1 MDKTKNHATVVG
13 IDVQNEQYLARL
25 FSMMKKRE
33 NMLIVDKKVHFNNT
47 ELRMICEIMAAKYE
61 GKRLISTQLAK
72 LLGITR
78 SAVSQIVNRLEERG
92 VVKRVDDEVDRKI
105 AYIELSEDIV
115 KLYRE
120 DLQQYLACVGA
131 IVQEFG
137 EDKFNTM
144 CDLVEEFNTITQD
157 KLKRAK
163 KKA

>member
-1 MDKTKNHATVVG
+1 M
-13 IDVQNEQYLARL
+13 
-25 FSMMKKRE
+25 
-33 NMLIVDKKVHFNNT
+33 
-47 ELRMICEIMAAKYE
+47 
-61 GKRLISTQLAK
+61 
-72 LLGITR
+72 
-78 SAVSQIVNRLEERG
+78 NRLEERG
-92 VVKRVDDEVDRKI
+92 VVKRVDDDVDRKI

-120 DLQQYLACVGA
+120 DLQQYLTCVGA

>member
-1 MDKTKNHATVVG
+1 MEEIKNVGVLG
-13 IDVQNEQYLARL
+13 IDAKNERYLARL
-25 FSMMKKRE
+25 FSMLRNRE
-33 NMLIVDKKVHFNNT
+33 NMLVVDKKVHFNNT
-47 ELRMICEIMAAKYE
+47 ELRMICEILAAKYE
-61 GKRLISTQLAK
+61 NKRLISTQLAK

-92 VVKRVDDEVDRKI
+92 IVKRVADDVDRKI

-115 KLYRE
+115 NLYRE
-120 DLQQYLACVGA
+120 DLQQYLACVGT

-137 EDKFNTM
+137 EDKFDTM
-144 CDLVEEFNTITQD
+144 CDLVEEFNRLTQD